1 MRYGSLAWLDLFGA
15 GFESEQYRLGFPFIV
30 SCPGQRFVKKNYMK
44 PTQSSIPEHPPRVV
58 EDDGSNPN
66 KPKPIGQSEACH
78 LPLNTEGSQHSFIR
92 AV

>member
-1 MRYGSLAWLDLFGA
+1 MEVWLGLTFLELVLNLNSIDWDSPSSFHVQVRE
-15 GFESEQYRLGFPFIV
+15 FK
-30 SCPGQRFVKKNYMK
+30 KKNYMK
-44 PTQSSIPEHPPRVV
+44 PTQSSIPEHPPRAV